1 MECNIPT
8 VRRLGLHITPAD
20 CCAIVRTDAC
30 ELRDGRLHLVPV
42 EPAVIEARLQ
52 NHSGAS
58 IAHTIKMHLVTVYLD
73 KTARW
78 RMRPQII
85 RTFNRLINGS
95 NDSKQDNEA
104 CQTSKKISDPPQDAA
119 SSRSTLSTTQPGGL
133 KRHAFPFDRYR

>member
-1 MECNIPT
+1 MECNVLT
-8 VRRLGLHITPAD
+8 VRRLRLRIAPADTCAIIRADTRELSEGGLHF
-20 CCAIVRTDAC
+20 
-30 ELRDGRLHLVPV
+30 VPG
-42 EPAVIEARLQ
+42 EPVVTETRLQ

-58 IAHTIKMHLVTVYLD
+58 IAHAIKMDLVTVHLD

-85 RTFNRLINGS
+85 RTFNRLISGS

-119 SSRSTLSTTQPGGL
+119 ASRSALSTTPLGGL
-133 KRHAFPFDRYR
+133 KRHAFPFD